1 MSRLRFFSLLTLG
14 IFGFFV
20 AFLYNRNTNT
30 YSSAMQPSQ
39 SSSDMSQRNAIVV
52 GSGLAGLSAAS
63 QLLSHNISVRL
74 LERAAKPGGNSMK
87 ASSGI
92 NGAPTKYQPGRDDDF
107 YSDSIKSAG
116 KAMNSMS
123 EHRESLIKTLTSQS
137 TSAIDW
143 LVDKGVDLSKVA
155 QLGGHSVA
163 RTHRGA
169 GPTPPGAAIMTT
181 LLKSLKE
188 SPLFQLQTAC
198 TVTKVLKEDTRVIG
212 VQYSCENGEQRE
224 LHGPVIFAS
233 GGFAGDAEGLLA
245 KYRPDLEGYPS
256 TNEPRPGTQPL
267 LLEIGVQLV
276 DMDQVQVHPTG
287 FIDPA
292 NLSSPLKF
300 LAAEV
305 LRGAGGILLAN
316 GKRFF
321 NELQTREN
329 LTNAITST
337 PESSSSPHQWNVQ
350 LVLDEGVYDSVKSHV
365 DFYLWKGLMKKTTI
379 SELGPDALATI
390 RDYGNFVAGKDED
403 KFHRTS
409 TAQWKLVDPTPES
422 IVYVGT
428 VTPVV
433 HFTMG
438 GALINEKSQ
447 VLDKDGKPIEG
458 IWAAGEVAGGV
469 HGGNRLGGSSL
480 LECVVF
486 GRIAGDQCAEYI
498 QKTEKQ

>member
-1 MSRLRFFSLLTLG
+1 MSRLKSISLLTLS

-20 AFLYNRNTNT
+20 AYLYNRNATTNT
-30 YSSAMQPSQ
+30 SIMPSPQ
-39 SSSDMSQRNAIVV
+39 SNSDMSQRGAIVV

-63 QLLSHNISVRL
+63 QLISRNIPVRV

-92 NGAPTKYQPGRDDDF
+92 NGAPTKYQPAEDDVF

-116 KAMNSMS
+116 KAMASMT
-123 EHRESLIKTLTSQS
+123 EHRESLIRTLTKQS
-137 TSAIDW
+137 GSAIDW
-143 LVDKGVDLSKVA
+143 LVDQGVDLTKVA

-169 GPTPPGAAIMTT
+169 GPTPPGASIMTT
-181 LLKSLKE
+181 LLKTLNE
-188 SPLFQLQTAC
+188 SPLFHLQTSCA
-198 TVTKVLKEDTRVIG
+198 VTKVLKADARVTG
-212 VQYSCENGEQRE
+212 VKYTCENGEEGE

-256 TNEPRPGTQPL
+256 TNDPRPGTQPL
-267 LLEIGVQLV
+267 LADIGAQLI
-276 DMDQVQVHPTG
+276 DMDLVQVHPTG
-287 FIDPA
+287 FVDPA
-292 NLSSPLKF
+292 NPSSPLKF

-305 LRGAGGILLAN
+305 LRGAGGILVAN
-316 GKRFF
+316 GKRFI

-329 LTNAITST
+329 VTNAITST

-350 LVLDEGVYDSVKSHV
+350 LVLDEGVYDYVKSHM

-390 RDYGNFVAGKDED
+390 KEYGNFVEGKEED
-403 KFHRTS
+403 QFHRTS
-409 TAQWKLVDPTPES
+409 TAHWQLVDPTPES
-422 IVYVGT
+422 IVYVGI

-447 VLDKDGKPIEG
+447 VLDKDAKPIEG

-486 GRIAGDQCAEYI
+486 GRTAGDQCAEYI
-498 QKTEKQ
+498 RNVKE